1 MAASEMTMGIIFI
14 SQTSAG
20 VLGNFCLLF
29 QYLFLYITGSRLRST
44 DVIVMHLIVANFST
58 LLCKGVPQAMT
69 ALGMEVFLGDVGCK
83 LLFYLHR
90 VGRSV
95 SMGTTCLLSVIQAIT
110 ISPAGLSWAKLRA
123 KALRYIGCSV
133 NLTWALSIL
142 VNVMFPMHIFGKL
155 SKANITHF
163 TDFGYCLSVRHAK
176 KFTILYATLE
186 SIPDVLGMALMLLSS
201 SFMVLVLYR
210 HTQKMSCV
218 HRTNVSP
225 RSYAYS
231 RATKTILLLH
241 GFERIIT
248 VSYLSKVIALGNESI
263 EFRDFLY
270 LESAFFAMPAH
281 QKTPCPL
288 QNTDLR
294 PKPTHQPLDSG
305 FKSKTGVTSAITA
318 ICNEKL
324 F

>member
-95 SMGTTCLLSVIQAIT
+95 SMGTTCLLTVIQAIT

-155 SKANITHF
+155 SKENITHF
-163 TDFGYCLSVRHAK
+163 TDFGMVLKEIALVTVPRLLARRLSQTARSHVPFSKLTGRAGVNWEGKSPPAAASIPIAPRAPGFTGVFRHAS
-176 KFTILYATLE
+176 APE
-186 SIPDVLGMALMLLSS
+186 DSVSS
-201 SFMVLVLYR
+201 AE
-210 HTQKMSCV
+210 
-218 HRTNVSP
+218 HRSE
-225 RSYAYS
+225 A
-231 RATKTILLLH
+231 
-241 GFERIIT
+241 
-248 VSYLSKVIALGNESI
+248 
-263 EFRDFLY
+263 
-270 LESAFFAMPAH
+270 
-281 QKTPCPL
+281 
-288 QNTDLR
+288 
-294 PKPTHQPLDSG
+294 
-305 FKSKTGVTSAITA
+305 
-318 ICNEKL
+318 
-324 F
+324 

>member
-29 QYLFLYITGSRLRST
+29 QYLFLYITGNRLRST

-95 SMGTTCLLSVIQAIT
+95 SMGTTCLLTVIQAIT
-110 ISPAGLSWAKLRA
+110 ISPAGLRWAKFRA

-155 SKANITHF
+155 TKANNTHF
-163 TDFGYCLSVRHAK
+163 RDFGYCLSVRHAK
-176 KFTILYATLE
+176 EFNILYVMFG

-210 HTQKMSCV
+210 HTQRMSRV
-218 HRTNVSP
+218 HRTKVSP
-225 RSYAYS
+225 TSCAYS
-231 RATKTILLLH
+231 KATKTILHLNNFTCIIDCKSLPKLSSALSADDSNGFGDMMKLL
-241 GFERIIT
+241 
-248 VSYLSKVIALGNESI
+248 KV
-263 EFRDFLY
+263 
-270 LESAFFAMPAH
+270 FAC
-281 QKTPCPL
+281 KT
-288 QNTDLR
+288 
-294 PKPTHQPLDSG
+294 
-305 FKSKTGVTSAITA
+305 F
-318 ICNEKL
+318 
-324 F
+324 